1 MPGPT
6 TKLTAREKAAVF
18 LNAAGIEDDWTELY
32 LIAEDKPR
40 EEAQK
45 NKNLIIYVSRW
56 KNSDKIKKALEE
68 SRRIL
73 AARDL
78 EQRRQGA
85 EEENRRQE
93 KTQQD
98 KRDSKQTAGEAGP
111 RQYKQI
117 DFYDPANQRTQIN
130 KIIQE
135 ASDDPKTQLDAI
147 KAIQQTQR
155 DDRQAAR
162 DQKQARFY
170 LPVRC
175 QSCPLYIK
183 AAKNTTK

>member
-6 TKLTAREKAAVF
+6 TRITAREKAAVF
-18 LNAAGIEDDWTELY
+18 LYAAGIETSWKEIY
-32 LIAEDKPR
+32 LIAEDKKR
-40 EEAQK
+40 SDAEQIK
-45 NKNLIIYVSRW
+45 DLTTLISRW
-56 KNSDKIKKALEE
+56 KNSDKIKNALEE

-85 EEENRRQE
+85 EEERRRQE
-93 KTQQD
+93 EKQNEQGD
-98 KRDSKQTAGEAGP
+98 NKQTTGHKAGQTA
-111 RQYKQI
+111 KNI

-170 LPVRC
+170 LPIRC
-175 QSCPLYIK
+175 QSCPLYSK